1 MRENISL
8 QLQLDE
14 IDVSNIQ
21 FNPRSRDDIHQ
32 LLTGLHHLYTNKAF
46 RNKIFEILQ
55 QLTPDNVSSQLGA
68 PGMNYW
74 KIFVLGMLRLNIN
87 CDYDRLL
94 ELANYHT
101 LLRQMLGHG
110 KFEDSIYSLQTIKD
124 NVALFTPEILEEINQ
139 VVVEAGLKQTKP
151 LKKK

>member
-1 MRENISL
+1 MRENISS

-14 IDVSNIQ
+14 IDVSNMQ

-32 LLTGLHHLYTNKAF
+32 LLMGLHHLYTNKEF
-46 RNKIFEILQ
+46 KNKIFEILQ
-55 QLTPDNVSSQLGA
+55 KLTPDEVNSELGA
-68 PGMNYW
+68 PGMNRW
-74 KIFVLGMLRLNIN
+74 KIFVLGMLRLNIG

-94 ELANYHT
+94 ELANYHN

-110 KFEDSIYSLQTIKD
+110 KFEESIYAIQTIKD
-124 NVALFTPEILEEINQ
+124 NVALFTPVILEEINQ
-139 VVVEAGLKQTKP
+139 VVVEAGLKQTKN